1 MYQSLSIMVVLKK
14 EQCPDNLTDIK
25 QPSTFKPEP
34 TKVQSTG
41 SNKDDKKESTNRPD
55 ETESG
60 RPDGEV
66 SSTPDQNGLTPS
78 SSTKHPPN
86 NKKPSDKKDRKKKK
100 KKDHSGRPNGKPD
113 KYDPY
118 EPVSP
123 GKSGETDDLDYP
135 DRLRPSSLISQSTQ
149 SPKSNESNETDDLD
163 YPGGSRP
170 SQFTSQSPY
179 SRPTKRLKKPGLT
192 KPDQSNLSFD
202 KRPDGS
208 SLYGSNKNPSLT
220 PGTDDSDESGSLNN
234 SKRPGRSPEQHG
246 SIEYP
251 DVSEYDSSGKRVP
264 KRGDIGIQ
272 TLDERGG

>member
-1 MYQSLSIMVVLKK
+1 MVVLKK
-14 EQCPDNLTDIK
+14 EQCPDNLTDMK
-25 QPSTFKPEP
+25 HPSTFKPEH

-41 SNKDDKKESTNRPD
+41 SNKDDKKNSTNRPD
-55 ETESG
+55 GTESG

-86 NKKPSDKKDRKKKK
+86 NKKPSDKKDRLKKEG
-100 KKDHSGRPNGKPD
+100 HSGRPNGKPD

-118 EPVSP
+118 GSFEPVSQL

-135 DRLRPSSLISQSTQ
+135 DSFRPSSLMSQSTQ
-149 SPKSNESNETDDLD
+149 SPKSNGSNETDGLD

-170 SQFTSQSPY
+170 PQFTSQSPY

-220 PGTDDSDESGSLNN
+220 PGTDDSDESESLNS
-234 SKRPGRSPEQHG
+234 SKRPGRSPGQHG
-246 SIEYP
+246 ASIEYP

>member
-1 MYQSLSIMVVLKK
+1 MMVLKK
-14 EQCPDNLTDIK
+14 EECPDNLTDMK
-25 QPSTFKPEP
+25 QPSMFKPEH

-41 SNKDDKKESTNRPD
+41 SNKDDNKKPTNRPD
-55 ETESG
+55 GTESG
-60 RPDGEV
+60 RPNGEV
-66 SSTPDQNGLTPS
+66 SGIPDQNGLTPS

-86 NKKPSDKKDRKKKK
+86 NKKPSDKKDREK
-100 KKDHSGRPNGKPD
+100 KKDHLGRPNGKPD

-118 EPVSP
+118 GSFEPVSP
-123 GKSGETDDLDYP
+123 RKSEETDDLDYP
-135 DRLRPSSLISQSTQ
+135 DRLRPSSLMSQSTQ
-149 SPKSNESNETDDLD
+149 SPKSNEANETDDLD

-170 SQFTSQSPY
+170 PQFTSQSPY
-179 SRPTKRLKKPGLT
+179 SRPKHLKKPGLT

-220 PGTDDSDESGSLNN
+220 PGTDNSDESGSLNS
-234 SKRPGRSPEQHG
+234 SKRPGRSPGQHG

-251 DVSEYDSSGKRVP
+251 DVSEYDSSGYKRVP
-264 KRGDIGIQ
+264 NRGDIGIQ